1 MNNGKQTAAFIRAEA
16 IIVSKGVVAAS
27 AYLAANRPGLRERA
41 FRLGQ
46 AMLAAP
52 LHGLLGQNDR
62 TLGNRVAHLALRDMT
77 VDRISVLAEEY
88 VEDILRDEI
97 FDGGVDLVKRAGAEG
112 HRVVVISEGITQV
125 MEPLVQH
132 VRGVDELV
140 CNQLEVKN
148 GRATGKLL
156 DPILGGHEGGRW
168 VRDYAEKHDIDLAES
183 VAYAA
188 HAPDLLLL
196 AAVGRPCAVNPD
208 YTLRKAAEEADWPV
222 IEYSS

>member
-27 AYLAANRPGLRERA
+27 AYLAVNRPGVRERV

-77 VDRISVLAEEY
+77 VDRITVLAQEY
-88 VEDILRDEI
+88 VEDILRDEV
-97 FDGGVDLVKRAGAEG
+97 FDGGVDLIKRARDEG
-112 HRVVVISEGITQV
+112 HRVVLISEGIAQV
-125 MEPLVQH
+125 METLAGH
-132 VRGVDELV
+132 VRGIDELV
-140 CNQLEVKN
+140 CNHLEVRN

-156 DPILGGHEGGRW
+156 DPIIGGHEGGRW
-168 VRDYAEKHDIDLAES
+168 VRDYAEKNDVDLARS
-183 VAYAA
+183 VAFAA

-208 YTLRKAAEEADWPV
+208 YTLRKAAEEADWPI

>member
-1 MNNGKQTAAFIRAEA
+1 MNTRKQTAAFIRAEA
-16 IIVSKGVVAAS
+16 IIVSKGVVAAT
-27 AYLAANRPGLRERA
+27 AYLAVNRPGLRERV

-62 TLGNRVAHLALRDMT
+62 TLGNKVAHLALRDMT
-77 VDRISVLAEEY
+77 LDRVTVLAEEY

-97 FDGGVDLVKRAGAEG
+97 FDGGVDLIKRARDEG
-112 HRVVVISEGITQV
+112 HRIVLISEGIAPV
-125 MEPLVQH
+125 MEALVQH

-140 CNQLEVKN
+140 CNHLEVKN

-156 DPILGGHEGGRW
+156 EPIVGGHEGGRW
-168 VRDYAEKHDIDLAES
+168 VRDYAEKHDIDLAGS